1 MPLTNKDYDEK
12 RNFIRMFIN
21 ANVSMTDP
29 DTGTTY
35 NGESKDLS
43 GDGVSVITSHE
54 FKIDQKLE
62 VHIRTKQDSLSP
74 LTAELEVK
82 RVLKLDDGTFEVAGT
97 IDSVS

>member
-1 MPLTNKDYDEK
+1 MSLTNKDYAEK

-21 ANVSMTDP
+21 ADVTMTDP
-29 DTGTTY
+29 DTGTAY

-54 FKIDQKLE
+54 FQLNQKLE

-82 RVLKLDDGTFEVAGT
+82 RVIKLDDGMFEIAGT